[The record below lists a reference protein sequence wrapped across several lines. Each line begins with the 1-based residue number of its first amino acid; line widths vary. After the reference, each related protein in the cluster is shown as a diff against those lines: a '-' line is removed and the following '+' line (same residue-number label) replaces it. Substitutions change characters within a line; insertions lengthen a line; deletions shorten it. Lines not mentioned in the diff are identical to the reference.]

1 MAHQPKKDP
10 FAPIALLIGLAIL
23 GTAVFVL
30 VSNLISTISRNSTKG
45 VEDNSRAMAIADES
59 LKPIGNVTAVDKSK
73 AKVARKGDEVYKAV
87 CTSCHGTG
95 VLGAPKFGSKD
106 QWAPRVANGLPA
118 LIKSA
123 TNGKGSM
130 PPRGGDPSI
139 TDEELKAAI
148 VYMTKES
155 GFNLADA
162 SADGA
167 APAKKDAD
175 NASSATLAEKPVA
188 PAQPQPATEPVKPA
202 TPTKPSAPAAPA
214 DAKTDVATPIAAAA
228 TAIKAAPTA
237 APQEETKAVEKAP
250 EAPAAPKEETKAVE
264 KAPEAPAMPKEETK
278 AVEKTP
284 EAPAMPKE
292 ETKAVEKAPQV
303 PAAPKEETKVVEK
316 TPEAPAAPKEEKK
329 AEPKKVAEAP
339 KANGEAVYNTT
350 CFSCHATGVAGSPVF
365 GNKELW
371 APRIA
376 TGMDALYH
384 SAITGKGV
392 MPPKGGNMSLSDD
405 EVKAA
410 VNYMVEHS
418 K

>member
-30 VSNLISTISRNSTKG
+30 VSNLISTISRNSVKG

-175 NASSATLAEKPVA
+175 NASSATPAEKPVA

-250 EAPAAPKEETKAVE
+250 EAPAAPKEETKAL
-264 KAPEAPAMPKEETK
+264 
-278 AVEKTP
+278 
-284 EAPAMPKE
+284 
-292 ETKAVEKAPQV
+292 EKAPQA

-339 KANGEAVYNTT
+339 KANGEAVYNAT
-350 CFSCHATGVAGSPVF
+350 CFACHATGVAGSPVF

-384 SAITGKGV
+384 SALTGKGV

-410 VNYMVEHS
+410 VNYMVEHA